1 MEAIY
6 QRPKKQRRQQPQ
18 NRVEKIEEEEPEVK
32 CDQREEDNGDS
43 DKVNCGVPTAAT
55 AKAPEGTAAAA
66 TARQQRPAPLAEQVH
81 VCRENMR
88 DRLRDARPG
97 TRAWDSRNLV
107 HIFFFI
113 SVE

>member
-6 QRPKKQRRQQPQ
+6 QRPKKQRRRQPQ

-43 DKVNCGVPTAAT
+43 DKVNCGVPTAAAT
-55 AKAPEGTAAAA
+55 AKAPGGTAAAA

-81 VCRENMR
+81 TCMQRK
-88 DRLRDARPG
+88 
-97 TRAWDSRNLV
+97 
-107 HIFFFI
+107 
-113 SVE
+113 